1 MIDEEIEIRKILDEN
16 DRRNAVMRS
25 YFNPVSGE
33 GSILERNRIEIKDFS
48 LKVQYVPTSMTK
60 IKLVSDIVE
69 EGSIIS
75 YIENRF
81 KDDDGNSPELD
92 EEGKQ
97 ILFDMIL
104 KQLVRIR
111 IEHDFCFWA
120 ATLVFIKRKG
130 GGEDIRFVL
139 NRSQRRLI
147 SKFERKRLAG
157 MPIRLILLKARQ
169 WGGST
174 ATQLYF
180 AWLQLCHKVGLN
192 SLIVS
197 QVKDTSVEI
206 KDMFDRMLKHYPVE
220 YLHKLSD
227 IYDAREAKSV
237 GVGRSGNIQR
247 IPQRNCKIKIG
258 TAEKPDSARGGDYNL
273 VHCSEIGLWKVTE
286 GKKPEDIVRSAT
298 SGINLEPY
306 TAIVYE
312 STANGVG
319 NFFHGEYTAAK
330 DGTSQF
336 DYLFIAWFDIE
347 KYAIKIDDV
356 HDFAKHL
363 FENRRNRNTNSD
375 REECGEY
382 LWWLWE
388 KGATLEAIHW
398 YILEREKYHD
408 HSDMASEYPSDDIE
422 AFSYSGTKVFD
433 RMQVEALRKNCR
445 KPMYIGDVYA
455 DGDEGEEALKNLRF
469 VEDRQGLLWVWKLPE
484 IDEEEKIT
492 DRYEV
497 VVDIGGRSKGADFSV
512 IAVFDRLLIGE
523 GGKPELVAQWYGHID
538 MDILAWKAAQIAA
551 FYDDAYLIIES
562 NTLETHDKER
572 DVDGDQSDFII
583 NRIKSVYDNL
593 YARKQSAA
601 DIKEKKP
608 VRYGYHTNVHTKP
621 VLISTLVKVIRESS
635 YIERDSRCVDE
646 YLSYEK
652 KQNGAFGAI
661 SGKHDDL
668 LMTRAIAMQV
678 SIYEMGVPQ
687 IIPRHIKP
695 RKVRYVSEA
704 TI

>member
-1 MIDEEIEIRKILDEN
+1 MIDDEIEIRKILEEN
-16 DRRNAVMRS
+16 KRRNAVMHS
-25 YFNPVSGE
+25 YFNPISGE
-33 GSILERNRIEIKDFS
+33 GSILERTRIEIEDFS
-48 LKVQYVPTSMTK
+48 LKVQYVPKSMMK
-60 IKLVSDIVE
+60 VKLVRDIVNA
-69 EGSIIS
+69 GSIIS
-75 YIENRF
+75 YIENNYT
-81 KDDDGNSPELD
+81 DDEDNRPDLD
-92 EEGKQ
+92 EEIKHT
-97 ILFDMIL
+97 LFDKIV

-111 IEHDFCFWA
+111 IRYDFCFWA
-120 ATLVFIKRKG
+120 AILVYIKRKG

-147 SKFERKRLAG
+147 AKYEEKRLAG
-157 MPIRLILLKARQ
+157 KPIRLILLKARQ

-180 AWLQLCHKVGLN
+180 AWLQLVHRVGLN

-206 KDMFDRMLKHYPVE
+206 KDMFDRMLKHYPLE

-227 IYDAREAKSV
+227 VYDEKEAKSV
-237 GVGRSGNIQR
+237 GVGHSGNIQR
-247 IPQRNCKIKIG
+247 IPQRNCKIKVG

-273 VHCSEIGLWKVTE
+273 VHCSEVALWKETD

-298 SGINLEPY
+298 SGITLEPY
-306 TAIVYE
+306 TMIVYE

-319 NFFHGEYTAAK
+319 NFFHGEYLAAK

-336 DYLFIAWFDIE
+336 DFLFIAWFDIE
-347 KYAIKIDDV
+347 QYSMKIDDIEA
-356 HDFAKHL
+356 FARSL
-363 FENRRNRNTNSD
+363 YRNRKNRNTNSN

-388 KGATLEAIHW
+388 KGATLEAINW
-398 YILEREKYHD
+398 YIQERAKYHD
-408 HSDMASEYPSDDIE
+408 HSDMAAEYPSDDIE

-433 RMQVEALRKNCR
+433 RMQVESFRKGCK
-445 KPMYIGDVYA
+445 KPMYIGDVYG
-455 DGDEGEEALKNLRF
+455 DGDEGKEALENLRF
-469 VEDRQGLLWVWKLPE
+469 AEDKQGLLWIWKLPE
-484 IDEEEKIT
+484 IDKDYVIT

-497 VVDIGGRSKGADFSV
+497 VVDIGGRSKGADYSV
-512 IAVFDRLLIGE
+512 IAVFDRLFIGD

-551 FYDDAYLIIES
+551 FYDDALLIVES
-562 NTLETHDKER
+562 NTLETHDKDR
-572 DVDGDQSDFII
+572 DVDGDQSDFIL
-583 NRIKSVYDNL
+583 NRIKDIYDNL
-593 YARKQSAA
+593 YARKQSEA

-621 VLISTLVKVIRESS
+621 VLISTLVKVIRECS
-635 YIERDSRCVDE
+635 YIERDSRCLDE

-652 KQNGAFGAI
+652 KKNGAFGAI
-661 SGKHDDL
+661 PGKHDDL

-687 IIPRHIKP
+687 IIPRKIKP